1 MYSSPFV
8 VILELYKS
16 VIKIDFNRCQVKM
29 TCQYVLLNEWE
40 LLIVLLMSEINFK
53 VNFQHIHIKKVWD
66 SHKKRRCFYE

>member
-53 VNFQHIHIKKVWD
+53 VNFQHIHIKKV
-66 SHKKRRCFYE
+66 